1 MSFLDEVK
9 ISYESGYDSLGK
21 DFIYPALKE
30 CILYKRETAW
40 FKSSALRVWAGS
52 LVNILQNENCKIEII
67 AFPQI
72 DQSTFRALK
81 DSLSEE
87 KRRNILREHRERILL
102 HALDI
107 DAVADIHDKETG
119 KKVGQLLSYL
129 IASGKLEIKFAQ
141 MLGDGQVKPEII
153 PDDFE
158 GELAHNKRGY
168 FVFPDKT
175 VLAFQGSANE
185 SVGGLMVH
193 GESFHV
199 YNSRK
204 ENHKEFLDDV
214 VDKVDKTWAE
224 EKPGYIVEPVSRKVL
239 NRIKKF
245 APQKPP
251 VFSPPTPAPT
261 PVPTNEPV
269 NVVEMPKDIWK
280 HKKLAIEKFFQHQ
293 RGILSMATGTGKTS
307 TALEIARQLLLTQKI
322 NKVIISAG
330 VGTTLSMQWID
341 EIFSWL
347 QKEKLEDNI
356 FVYKHFSDFKQSL
369 DFVHSNPKKMA
380 IIVASRRSEV
390 LEFLLKNSHT
400 ETTLVIQDE
409 VHGLGAKGML
419 ELKGLHKEF
428 SYTLGLSATPE
439 RGYDEIGSNFILDEI
454 GDVIYEYPLEKAIED
469 GILCPFNYHKIKT
482 ELSSSD
488 RKKQKSVRGAYEMSK
503 TSSQPWTKEQLWTKL
518 AQIKNT
524 AENKPYDFGK
534 FIKKSPQLLK
544 NSIIFC
550 AEWTQADLICDEII
564 KHNKNFKRFNEQ
576 PTKEDQAQALN
587 DLGKSLDCII
597 TCHALSEGIDI
608 KTLEN
613 IFLIASYGTQLETIQ
628 RIGRCIRVDP
638 NNKSKIANV
647 VDLIVY
653 RNIKDNDM
661 IEADEKRMEWIG
673 KISEVRPNG

>member
-30 CILYKRETAW
+30 CVLYKRETAW

-158 GELAHNKRGY
+158 GELTHNKRGY

-239 NRIKKF
+239 DRIKKF

-251 VFSPPTPAPT
+251 VFPSPTPAPT
-261 PVPTNEPV
+261 PAPTEKPADTI
-269 NVVEMPKDIWK
+269 ETPDWFWD
-280 HKKLAIEKFFQHQ
+280 HKKDAIEAYFQNNK
-293 RGILSMATGTGKTS
+293 GILQMATGTGKTS
-307 TALEIARQLLLTQKI
+307 TGLEIARQLFLNKRI
-322 NKVIISAG
+322 NRLIISPGTGSSLLSQWVDDVYEWTSNISTDFRIFQCIGG
-330 VGTTLSMQWID
+330 VSGV
-341 EIFSWL
+341 
-347 QKEKLEDNI
+347 N
-356 FVYKHFSDFKQSL
+356 QSL
-369 DFVHSNPKKMA
+369 EFINTDNSINS
-380 IIVASRRSEV
+380 IIVVSRKAEDLRYL
-390 LEFLLKNSHT
+390 LENISKEHT
-400 ETTLVIQDE
+400 LIIQDE
-409 VHGLGAKGML
+409 VHSFGAPGLYG
-419 ELKGLHKEF
+419 LKDLHKNF
-428 SYTLGLSATPE
+428 KYTLGLSATPD
-439 RGYDEIGSNFILDEI
+439 RMYDEEGSQFIIDEI
-454 GDVIYEYPLEKAIED
+454 GDVIYEFPLEQAITSKV
-469 GILCPFNYHKIKT
+469 LCPFNYHPVPVFLTDEDNVK
-482 ELSSSD
+482 
-488 RKKQKSVRGAYEMSK
+488 RKRIITAYE
-503 TSSQPWTKEQLWTKL
+503 SQ
-518 AQIKNT
+518 KNT
-524 AENKPYDFGK
+524 PTPMSLKDRNIQLARVSGIAETKPMELGK
-534 FIKKSPQLLK
+534 FFKKNSNLIK

-550 AEWTQADLICDEII
+550 AEWNPQATLVCEEVMKYTTSFIKMNTNKKDEQKKAIA
-564 KHNKNFKRFNEQ
+564 E
-576 PTKEDQAQALN
+576 
-587 DLGKSLDCII
+587 LGKGVDCII
-597 TCHALSEGIDI
+597 TCHSLSEGIDI
-608 KTLEN
+608 PSLEN
-613 IFLIASYGTQLETIQ
+613 VFLIASYRSPLETIQ
-628 RIGRCIRVDP
+628 RIGRCIRTDP
-638 NNKSKIANV
+638 NNPKKIANV
-647 VDLIVY
+647 IDCVVHGSDGKLL
-653 RNIKDNDM
+653 N
-661 IEADEKRMEWIG
+661 ADEVRSNWI
-673 KISEVRPNG
+673 KEVSKVRPDG